1 MKVLIIYDS
10 YFGNTEQVALAL
22 KKAFK
27 DDDIVDIQR
36 ISLATKDS
44 LTDVDLLFVGSPT
57 RKFTATPAIKSF
69 LKKLPEKSLDGIKTA
84 SFDTRIDIMEINNRF
99 LTFMV
104 KLFGYAAEP
113 LDTLLRKKG
122 GKSVLPP
129 EGFIVNDTEGP
140 LKEGELERAV
150 SWAQSALK

>member
-10 YFGNTEQVALAL
+10 YFGNTEQIALAL
-22 KKAFK
+22 KKAFN

-36 ISLATKDS
+36 ISQVTKDS
-44 LTDVDLLFVGSPT
+44 IIHVDLVFVGSPT

-69 LKKLPEKSLDGIKTA
+69 LKNLPENSLKGIDVA
-84 SFDTRIDIMEINNRF
+84 AFDTRIDIMVIKNRF
-99 LTFMV
+99 LSLMV

-113 LDTLLRKKG
+113 LDVLLRKKG
-122 GKSVLPP
+122 GKTVLPP
-129 EGFIVNDTEGP
+129 EGFIVNGTEGP

-150 SWAQSALK
+150 AWAQSAMK